1 MPKYPQN
8 MCYWDFKPT
17 FNTSS
22 KESKWWY
29 IYARP
34 MCALF
39 CQGASGEV
47 VSIIS
52 EIDFCLKVEI
62 LQKAGSVI
70 QWTSWQSS
78 IDNTWK
84 EITKL
89 GLKENWPN

>member
-8 MCYWDFKPT
+8 MCCWDFKPT
-17 FNTSS
+17 FDTSS

-29 IYARP
+29 IHARP

-52 EIDFCLKVEI
+52 EIDFCSKYCKRQALWSSDQAGRALSITPEKK
-62 LQKAGSVI
+62 LQ
-70 QWTSWQSS
+70 
-78 IDNTWK
+78 N
-84 EITKL
+84 
-89 GLKENWPN
+89 